1 MYITKIYINIYKIC
15 VFIFQLPFIFQS
27 VYAVEEKEHLEERLY
42 FKKFETKYVD
52 EGLRFIK
59 ENLLSYGSDKSN
71 KVLHATGNLVLSFH
85 FECYSYN
92 L

>member
-1 MYITKIYINIYKIC
+1 M
-15 VFIFQLPFIFQS
+15 
-27 VYAVEEKEHLEERLY
+27 YAVEEKEHSEERLY

-71 KVLHATGNLVLSFH
+71 KVLHATGKH
-85 FECYSYN
+85 IYN
-92 L
+92 SD